1 MQDKFNLYEWN
12 KKRYLGELDI
22 DQSINKSD
30 EDDSDTLN
38 VTHGGDDPK
47 MGAELESDKN
57 VVGENKEFL
66 EDLADRLSSKVP
78 NLRFEVS
85 DFDDI
90 RVYGSQQDLANFG
103 RKYHGQQYRG
113 YEVFAVD
120 DDTLSS

>member
-47 MGAELESDKN
+47 MGAEL
-57 VVGENKEFL
+57 
-66 EDLADRLSSKVP
+66 
-78 NLRFEVS
+78 
-85 DFDDI
+85 
-90 RVYGSQQDLANFG
+90 
-103 RKYHGQQYRG
+103 
-113 YEVFAVD
+113 
-120 DDTLSS
+120 